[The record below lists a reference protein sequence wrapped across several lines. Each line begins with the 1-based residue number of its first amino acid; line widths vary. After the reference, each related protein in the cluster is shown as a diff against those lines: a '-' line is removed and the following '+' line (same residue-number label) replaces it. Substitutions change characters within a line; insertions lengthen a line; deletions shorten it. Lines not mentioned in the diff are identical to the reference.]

1 LVIFVDDYL
10 GNPRQNLIMGEMT
23 LNKVVTELAEWYGNM
38 WHVSY
43 ADVLRRAIYANTNET
58 IFTERWQLDETGRFH
73 PHQVHFGMGG
83 HMAIA
88 WTVMYA
94 MVEAIS
100 DYCDNQAFVKKMKQ
114 EGYKGVFPES
124 VLTLM
129 NAVPPPKLSPKLLLS
144 TITSEWQDAA
154 ARMRE
159 NDAACNGEIL
169 DETPCTFA
177 FLAGPD
183 ATVQTPEQLNH
194 YLQPF
199 LVKNRGWKPLMEYG
213 AYGNVEKPGLVADGA
228 NASMTLR
235 MTNITKEVHTV
246 NLQTIKSYGEKWAD
260 SRARFTL
267 TVENQ
272 GSTYSTQFDVQGFH
286 ASKTR

>member
-1 LVIFVDDYL
+1 
-10 GNPRQNLIMGEMT
+10 M
-23 LNKVVTELAEWYGNM
+23 
-38 WHVSY
+38 
-43 ADVLRRAIYANTNET
+43 NT
-58 IFTERWQLDETGRFH
+58 
-73 PHQVHFGMGG
+73 
-83 HMAIA
+83 
-88 WTVMYA
+88 
-94 MVEAIS
+94 
-100 DYCDNQAFVKKMKQ
+100 
-114 EGYKGVFPES
+114 
-124 VLTLM
+124 
-129 NAVPPPKLSPKLLLS
+129 VPPPKLSPKLLLS
-144 TITSEWQDAA
+144 TITSEWQDTA

-159 NDAACNGEIL
+159 NDAACYGEIF

-177 FLAGPD
+177 FLAGPY

-213 AYGNVEKPGLVADGA
+213 ANRNVEKPGLVAGSA

-246 NLQTIKSYGEKWAD
+246 KLQTIKSYGENWTD

-272 GSTYSTQFDVQGFH
+272 GSTYRTQFDVQGFH